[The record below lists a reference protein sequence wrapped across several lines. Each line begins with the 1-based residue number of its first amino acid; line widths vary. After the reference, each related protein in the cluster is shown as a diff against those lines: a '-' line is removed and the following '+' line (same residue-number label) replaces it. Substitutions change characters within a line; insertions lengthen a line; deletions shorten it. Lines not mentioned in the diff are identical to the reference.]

1 MEGIVLCCAAKK
13 DDDQKTSVGRLLS
26 NVCTKVAGV
35 GTRLFVRVAV
45 FLSVPVGPGLVVPV
59 WCSLLLLSYHRSVHR
74 FTLSAL
80 DMYNSTPPANE
91 PILVSRKMCGIIN
104 CSLFSHEK
112 GPPVTRTEIWM
123 DRRPSIIGHGQ
134 PPSSP
139 PVNRGDTRAR
149 STQRCTELRV
159 LFVVQAESSS
169 RHGHGVPADLLL
181 LLRRASVVIGI
192 STVTSSFWSRKQP
205 RAVVVRTI
213 RSSSSIQ
220 TPFED
225 RPRSRG

>member
-1 MEGIVLCCAAKK
+1 MKRVLQLHGQRFGWI
-13 DDDQKTSVGRLLS
+13 DGR
-26 NVCTKVAGV
+26 
-35 GTRLFVRVAV
+35 
-45 FLSVPVGPGLVVPV
+45 
-59 WCSLLLLSYHRSVHR
+59 
-74 FTLSAL
+74 
-80 DMYNSTPPANE
+80 
-91 PILVSRKMCGIIN
+91 
-104 CSLFSHEK
+104 
-112 GPPVTRTEIWM
+112 
-123 DRRPSIIGHGQ
+123 RRRQPSIIGHGQ

-139 PVNRGDTRAR
+139 PVLYRGDTRAR

-213 RSSSSIQ
+213 RSSSSTQ

-225 RPRSRG
+225 RPRSRGRESAMDKESGDWL